1 MAKCCVRDPWA
12 PELRLGKRRALP
24 RRDLQTGARSTVSTM
39 IVCVLNWD
47 GEPNDVARIVIDEH
61 EIALQVTRKSAHQ
74 AHAKAGA
81 LRAYRIFVRSQA
93 HSVVHY
99 FDDQA
104 VGRLPAARD
113 PNRSWLA
120 RRTSMLDRIGQRLTD
135 QQADLRR
142 AFGRQ
147 NNPVFQHE
155 ADFQGPGIH
164 KRAGRSI
171 GDFAQI
177 GAQFDIFAVSSTG
190 QKPMQPTTASMRTE
204 ICSSAWLIY
213 KRSIKA
219 SAGNVPISERIR
231 PARIVRLLAMIC
243 FDREN

>member
-1 MAKCCVRDPWA
+1 
-12 PELRLGKRRALP
+12 
-24 RRDLQTGARSTVSTM
+24 M

-61 EIALQVTRKSAHQ
+61 EFALQVTRKSAHQ

-190 QKPMQPTTASMRTE
+190 QKPMQPTDCVYAHRN
-204 ICSSAWLIY
+204 LL
-213 KRSIKA
+213 
-219 SAGNVPISERIR
+219 ERVADIQTIDQGIGR
-231 PARIVRLLAMIC
+231 
-243 FDREN
+243 